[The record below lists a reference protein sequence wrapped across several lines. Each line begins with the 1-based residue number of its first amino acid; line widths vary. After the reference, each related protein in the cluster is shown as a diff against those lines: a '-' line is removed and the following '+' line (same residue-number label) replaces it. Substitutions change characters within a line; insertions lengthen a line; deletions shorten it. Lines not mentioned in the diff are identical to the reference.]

1 MENVPRFLSLGWG
14 LQSST
19 LAVMAALGD
28 IEPIQAAIHSPTPER
43 EETLQY
49 ASHMT
54 TWLQDRG
61 VAVITAPQVDTLE
74 GTGVRIP
81 AFTGKRGQLQR
92 QCTREWK
99 IRPFRRIV
107 RQLLKGHSPM
117 RGIVLLGIS
126 VDEWSRAKTSDVK
139 YLTHEFPLLDL
150 EMTRKDCQAYLES
163 KGLPVPVKSS
173 CVFCPYHSKAAWR
186 DIGQN
191 SRDRGIAIAY
201 DEAIRHKVAGHPAF
215 VHPDKIPLVD
225 ILKSPGEKG
234 YQYDMLDH
242 IDESAPCKS
251 GYCWS

>member
-28 IEPIQAAIHSPTPER
+28 IEPIRAAIHSPTPER
-43 EETLQY
+43 EATLQY
-49 ASHMT
+49 ASYMT

-61 VAVITAPQVDTLE
+61 ITVITAPPVDTLK
-74 GTGVRIP
+74 GAGVRVP

-92 QCTREWK
+92 QCTDKWK
-99 IRPFRRIV
+99 IYPFRRIV

-150 EMTRKDCQAYLES
+150 RMTRKDCQAYLES
-163 KGLPVPVKSS
+163 KELPIPVKSS
-173 CVFCPYHSKAAWR
+173 CVFCPYQSKAAWR

-191 SRDRGIAIAY
+191 ATDRALAIAY
-201 DEAIRHKVAGHPAF
+201 DEAIRHKVAGQPAF

-225 ILKSPGEKG
+225 ILKSPGENG

-242 IDESAPCKS
+242 IDENAPCKS
-251 GYCWS
+251 GYCWA